1 MPKGKIGPS
10 LGRRTGFR
18 IWQPLIRRH
27 LRKSA
32 RELNY
37 QVVWVDCGA
46 EIAPLM
52 LRELTRNGAKSINYN
67 HDDPFGSRDGRKWDL
82 YRKCVPAYDL
92 LVVVRREN
100 LIEARDLGARKVVR
114 VFRPCDPVAHAPVPQ
129 TIVDQNEWSSEVVFV
144 GNWMPERGPFLA
156 RLLELGIPLTIYGT
170 EWGKAKE
177 WPELSKVVR
186 PGVLGI
192 NYVKAIQ
199 YAKVALGLL
208 SKGNRDL
215 HTTRSAEIPFI
226 GGAAFCAERT
236 TEHEAMFQ
244 DREQAVFWS
253 VPEECAAGCRLLL
266 ANDELRSSMV
276 AKARQRIEELGL
288 TNDRVC
294 AGVLDTLTADK
305 VLAETLSK

>member
-1 MPKGKIGPS
+1 
-10 LGRRTGFR
+10 
-18 IWQPLIRRH
+18 
-27 LRKSA
+27 
-32 RELNY
+32 
-37 QVVWVDCGA
+37 
-46 EIAPLM
+46 
-52 LRELTRNGAKSINYN
+52 
-67 HDDPFGSRDGRKWDL
+67 
-82 YRKCVPAYDL
+82 
-92 LVVVRREN
+92 
-100 LIEARDLGARKVVR
+100 
-114 VFRPCDPVAHAPVPQ
+114 
-129 TIVDQNEWSSEVVFV
+129 VVFV

-170 EWGKAKE
+170 EWEKAKE

-253 VPEECAAGCRLLL
+253 TPEECAAGCRLLL
-266 ANDELRSSMV
+266 INDELRSSMV

-294 AGVLDTLTADK
+294 AGVLDTLTTDK